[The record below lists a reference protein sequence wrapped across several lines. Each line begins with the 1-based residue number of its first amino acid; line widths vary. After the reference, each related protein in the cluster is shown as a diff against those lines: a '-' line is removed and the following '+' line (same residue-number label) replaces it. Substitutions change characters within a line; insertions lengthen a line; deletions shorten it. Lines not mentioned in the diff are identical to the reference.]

1 MRITQKMDGRRKT
14 SESDEKSIQGGI
26 DFIIN
31 SLSSTL
37 FRLAG
42 EVPLPEDII
51 MRVLTLGSRP
61 EFPLLPQE
69 ALEVTDK
76 IIRRAAM
83 VHSKGRLY

>member
-14 SESDEKSIQGGI
+14 SESDEESII
-26 DFIIN
+26 DLIIN

-83 VHSKGRLY
+83 VHSKGRLN